1 MARPPTL
8 AVDLGRRLQAAP
20 GFHADQQDDGKHR
33 QRIDQ
38 RRQQFGLAQSIGMAP
53 AGRPRRQPGRQG
65 REPEGGPVAD
75 HAPGVG
81 EQGQR
86 AGAPAGDEFDDGEAG
101 GQDERDA
108 ERPAGRPVMVMVA
121 VAAPG
126 VVVVI
131 VVVIVIAALHRPL
144 PGSRWIG
151 AADGKAAPC
160 VRQCSFC
167 QRRARRERGCF
178 APARSVQQC
187 RDAPC
192 EPPEAAA
199 AIVDP
204 PARQCAHRAL
214 VGRKEAG

>member
-8 AVDLGRRLQAAP
+8 AVDLARRLQAAP
-20 GFHADQQDDGKHR
+20 GFHADQQDDGEHR

-86 AGAPAGDEFDDGEAG
+86 AGAPAGDEFDDGKAE

-108 ERPAGRPVMVMVA
+108 ESPPGRPVMVMVA
-121 VAAPG
+121 VAVPG
-126 VVVVI
+126 VVA
-131 VVVIVIAALHRPL
+131 VVVIAAIHRQIPCGDCPSGRFL
-144 PGSRWIG
+144 APADRRRGRPG
-151 AADGKAAPC
+151 
-160 VRQCSFC
+160 
-167 QRRARRERGCF
+167 RARRLESGRCPIRKH
-178 APARSVQQC
+178 PARS
-187 RDAPC
+187 APC
-192 EPPEAAA
+192 SSKSPS
-199 AIVDP
+199 
-204 PARQCAHRAL
+204 
-214 VGRKEAG
+214 